1 MVKTNKTNDLDS
13 LHDSV
18 MPRDHGNAGSVKRP
32 NNALIQRQGGNQ
44 VSIGQYNERLI
55 LSLLRTGGG
64 LTKAEL
70 ARRTSLTAQT
80 ITVIVNR
87 LESRGLV
94 VAGDKQRGKV
104 GQPRTPY
111 HLNPHGVVTM
121 GIKIGRRQLDY
132 LAMGFDGS
140 ILARDTF
147 RLGHPLPKDIM
158 GKLAETLPNFVAN
171 LPDNLRQNLIGF
183 GVAMPNDLS
192 SWETI
197 IGVESGALAGW
208 DDIDI
213 CAEIEAITGYPAQV
227 MNDVTAACLAELNFG
242 IGNQYRDFL
251 YMYVGSLIG
260 GGLVL
265 DHQLQI
271 GRRGYAAALGP
282 MALSVS
288 QGSKADAAP
297 DMLLDKASLITLEN
311 GFAEAGLDRGI
322 TCRDNAFTGAYQDIF
337 QSWLDEA
344 SNTIAFSIINSAA
357 ILELDA
363 VIIDAAI
370 APENLSHL
378 IEAIKTKLTE
388 YRKEGLHMPDILE
401 GTRGYDARVLGGAFL
416 PISTHYA
423 ADNSRLVK
431 EQL

>member
-1 MVKTNKTNDLDS
+1 
-13 LHDSV
+13 
-18 MPRDHGNAGSVKRP
+18 
-32 NNALIQRQGGNQ
+32 
-44 VSIGQYNERLI
+44 
-55 LSLLRTGGG
+55 
-64 LTKAEL
+64 
-70 ARRTSLTAQT
+70 
-80 ITVIVNR
+80 
-87 LESRGLV
+87 
-94 VAGDKQRGKV
+94 
-104 GQPRTPY
+104 
-111 HLNPHGVVTM
+111 
-121 GIKIGRRQLDY
+121 
-132 LAMGFDGS
+132 
-140 ILARDTF
+140 
-147 RLGHPLPKDIM
+147 
-158 GKLAETLPNFVAN
+158 
-171 LPDNLRQNLIGF
+171 
-183 GVAMPNDLS
+183 
-192 SWETI
+192 
-197 IGVESGALAGW
+197 
-208 DDIDI
+208 
-213 CAEIEAITGYPAQV
+213 